1 MIPSRPMNDMIPM
14 LVQVMNSGRDP
25 MALLQQMAMQNP
37 QIAQA
42 VALMQG
48 KSPQQLEIMVRNM
61 AGEKGIDLNEMIRQ
75 LGINNASRR

>member
-42 VALMQG
+42 VALMRG
-48 KSPQQLEIMVRNM
+48 KSPQQLETMVRNM
-61 AGEKGIDLNEMIRQ
+61 AGERGIDLNEMIRQ